1 MDETFSLT
9 VAIGADEWARA
20 QRRIRYLEA
29 ALVQAYR
36 NQRQLKE
43 WFTAAEFIALSLPD
57 LPATRQALIRR
68 AHAENWSR
76 RIAIGRGG
84 ERYEF
89 HFVNLPRRAFEEM
102 IRRIIEPEHPP
113 AEVEGD
119 APEIPDGVVP
129 ASTADPVVEATP
141 VWLLPLMRIIKS
153 RPSVSV
159 DDALF
164 VLRRSLPP
172 HATIPSRDE
181 VADLI
186 FRHHRH

>member
-9 VAIGADEWARA
+9 VAISADEWACA

-43 WFTAAEFIALSLPD
+43 WFTAAELVALSLPD

-68 AHAENWSR
+68 AHAEHWSC
-76 RIAIGRGG
+76 RIASGRGG
-84 ERYEF
+84 EHYEF

-102 IRRIIEPEHPP
+102 IRRIVEPDHPLVEEKGDVP
-113 AEVEGD
+113 EV
-119 APEIPDGVVP
+119 PDGVVP
-129 ASTADPVVEATP
+129 ASTADPVIEAPP

-153 RPSVSV
+153 CPSASV

-181 VADLI
+181 VADVI
-186 FRHHRH
+186 SRHHRP